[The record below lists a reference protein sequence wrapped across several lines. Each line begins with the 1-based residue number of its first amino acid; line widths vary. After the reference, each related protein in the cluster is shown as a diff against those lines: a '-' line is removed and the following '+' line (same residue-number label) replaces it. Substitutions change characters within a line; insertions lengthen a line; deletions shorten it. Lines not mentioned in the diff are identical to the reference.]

1 MSVNLISGRVDI
13 SAQHPSYYKHLSL
26 HLHKIMKS
34 IGASVEM
41 RHVWI
46 DYSTTAEILESV
58 AYYPTDSYRFGSTAE
73 GTTLLSMGPDVDNVN
88 IHNNYSVVTRT
99 LDAPRGRALLLVQDT
114 DTAAGYA
121 KLQLLQDGDPLFGTD
136 ALLSYI
142 FSQSPLF
149 GLNIDKMSR
158 VVFTFNPP
166 SIVVRNRERHGPA
179 LSTTRTD
186 HVIAVNCCRWPDC
199 ATEWLIR
206 RRRYNWPS
214 SDTIDRCKMMGCLLV
229 PVGHPSSGEKDLQWR
244 ISFSKQ
250 ERLLVRQFNSTQ
262 LQVYILLKLVK
273 KEILHHFIRSESLS
287 SYHCKTC
294 MFYLIENTPCAFWK
308 PENLLACLVAC
319 TELLR
324 VWARDG
330 ICPNYFIPDENMFE
344 RRILGNIRQALNLS
358 LQNIC
363 SSNCA
368 FLLELHT
375 DSLGRRLASSLL
387 RPTHEIH
394 NENNYITV
402 REATINLRIRPLAH
416 MPCKRNI
423 FLIRYDVTNVETCA
437 TTLYRTIQDLK
448 NTSTLTDHTVAET
461 QKALGLL
468 LPHLEITLMSTLI
481 AAAKQQ
487 HQSND
492 TIWQLLTSDIW
503 HELSLKSDSF
513 TSKLKQASLMY
524 MCGYYQSS
532 VDLLLPLG
540 NCLRPSLCSCGS
552 AEEILIPHPASVLEE
567 AEEKTNITT
576 EYILTKLVSLCV
588 VFLPAEQDVTPP
600 AICYEMIRS
609 AGMPPGSRDD
619 NIYYWYDWAIVDAQ
633 FLLYFLLYLNHAKL
647 NMNSH
652 VAVDI
657 DNMEWVINT
666 MDISHKETCL
676 NLLGWV
682 YKEQGRTD
690 RAIQC
695 FQTSLELRPEHNAA
709 RWHMR
714 DIDS

>member
-1 MSVNLISGRVDI
+1 
-13 SAQHPSYYKHLSL
+13 
-26 HLHKIMKS
+26 
-34 IGASVEM
+34 M
-41 RHVWI
+41 RNVWM
-46 DYSTTAEILESV
+46 DSSTTVEILESV
-58 AYYPTDSYRFGSTAE
+58 AFYPSDVYRFGSTAE
-73 GTTLLSMGPDVDNVN
+73 GTTLLSMSPDTDSVSIVKD
-88 IHNNYSVVTRT
+88 YPVVTRN

-121 KLQLLQDGDPLFGTD
+121 KLQLLQDGVLLFGTD
-136 ALLSYI
+136 SLLSYI
-142 FSQSPLF
+142 FSQSEYF
-149 GLNIDKMSR
+149 RSITDKMNR
-158 VVFTFNPP
+158 VVLAFKP
-166 SIVVRNRERHGPA
+166 SSIIMHDHERHGPA
-179 LSTTRTD
+179 LSSTGKD
-186 HVIAVNCCRWPDC
+186 YVFAVNCRRWPDC
-199 ATEWLIR
+199 ATEWLNR

-214 SDTIDRCKMMGCLLV
+214 SDTIDRCKIMGCLLV
-229 PVGHPSSGEKDLQWR
+229 PVGHPSSDEKDLQWR

-273 KEILHHFIRSESLS
+273 MEILHHFIRSESLS

-402 REATINLRIRPLAH
+402 REATINLRIRSLAL
-416 MPCKRNI
+416 MPCKRNF
-423 FLIRYDVTNVETCA
+423 FLFRYGVTNVETCA

-468 LPHLEITLMSTLI
+468 LPYLEITLMSTLI

-492 TIWQLLTSDIW
+492 TIWQLLTSDI
-503 HELSLKSDSF
+503 
-513 TSKLKQASLMY
+513 
-524 MCGYYQSS
+524 
-532 VDLLLPLG
+532 
-540 NCLRPSLCSCGS
+540 
-552 AEEILIPHPASVLEE
+552 
-567 AEEKTNITT
+567 
-576 EYILTKLVSLCV
+576 
-588 VFLPAEQDVTPP
+588 
-600 AICYEMIRS
+600 
-609 AGMPPGSRDD
+609 
-619 NIYYWYDWAIVDAQ
+619 
-633 FLLYFLLYLNHAKL
+633 
-647 NMNSH
+647 
-652 VAVDI
+652 
-657 DNMEWVINT
+657 
-666 MDISHKETCL
+666 
-676 NLLGWV
+676 
-682 YKEQGRTD
+682 
-690 RAIQC
+690 
-695 FQTSLELRPEHNAA
+695 
-709 RWHMR
+709 
-714 DIDS
+714 

>member
-1 MSVNLISGRVDI
+1 MER
-13 SAQHPSYYKHLSL
+13 A
-26 HLHKIMKS
+26 
-34 IGASVEM
+34 GASVEM
-41 RHVWI
+41 RNEWKEI
-46 DYSTTAEILESV
+46 STSEEILMS
-58 AYYPTDSYRFGSTAE
+58 ACPYPRLSTYIFGSSAE
-73 GTTLLSMGPDVDNVN
+73 GTTLLSMMPDVDVVA
-88 IHNNYSVVTRT
+88 IHNNYPVVT
-99 LDAPRGRALLLVQDT
+99 LNQDAPRGIGLLLVQ

-121 KLQLLQDGDPLFGTD
+121 KLQLLHDGVLLLGITDLLLYSTFNQDPVFRP
-136 ALLSYI
+136 S
-142 FSQSPLF
+142 
-149 GLNIDKMSR
+149 IDKMNR
-158 VVFTFNPP
+158 VVLTFIPP
-166 SIVVRNRERHGPA
+166 STMRDIERHGPA
-179 LSTTRTD
+179 LSSTLAD
-186 HVIAVNCCRWPDC
+186 VVIAVNCCRWPNC
-199 ATEWLIR
+199 ATEWLNR

-214 SDTIDRCKMMGCLLV
+214 TDAIDRCKTMGCLLV
-229 PVGHPSSGEKDLQWR
+229 PVGHPSSDEKDLQWR

-250 ERLLVRQFNSTQ
+250 ERLLVRQFNLTQ

-273 KEILHHFIRSESLS
+273 KEILHHFIHSESLS

-294 MFYLIENTPCAFWK
+294 MFYLIENTPSAFWK

-319 TELLR
+319 LELLN
-324 VWARDG
+324 VWAEDG

-344 RRILGNIRQALNLS
+344 RRVCGNVRQALNRS
-358 LQNIC
+358 LQQIL

-368 FLLELHT
+368 FLLALKTE
-375 DSLGRRLASSLL
+375 SLGRSLESSLL
-387 RPTHEIH
+387 RSWHVIH
-394 NENNYITV
+394 RENNFI
-402 REATINLRIRPLAH
+402 INRDALRLRLLLVKYLTAF
-416 MPCKRNI
+416 RNI
-423 FLIRYDVTNVETCA
+423 IFRRHGASNVETCA
-437 TTLYRTIQDLK
+437 TALYKTVQDLK
-448 NTSTLTDHTVAET
+448 NMSTITDHTVAET

-468 LPHLEITLMSTLI
+468 LPYLELSLMSTLI

-513 TSKLKQASLMY
+513 SSKLKQASLMY
-524 MCGYYQSS
+524 MCGYFQSS
-532 VDLLLPLG
+532 VDVLLPLC
-540 NCLRPSLCSCGS
+540 NCLRPSVCHCGLL
-552 AEEILIPHPASVLEE
+552 EERQIPHPASVLEE
-567 AEEKTNITT
+567 AEERTNITT
-576 EYILTKLVSLCV
+576 EYILTKLVSPCV

-609 AGMPPGSRDD
+609 AGMPPGSR
-619 NIYYWYDWAIVDAQ
+619 NVKYHWYDWAIVDAQ

-666 MDISHKETCL
+666 RDISHRETCL

-690 RAIQC
+690 RAVQC
-695 FQTSLELRPEHNAA
+695 FQTSLEVRPEHNAA

-714 DIDS
+714 DIDSWCKRFNIL